1 MIEKLLSIIPRN
13 SKGSNAVRLRSHH
26 LGSYAF
32 NDGDVRKQIIDDHNF
47 DGDLLNI
54 FTNGCKH
61 PVHKWHHY
69 LPIYDKYFREFR
81 DTPFRFLE
89 IGVSQGGSIDMW
101 REYFGDQ
108 AIIYGIDI
116 NENCASLNG
125 QSGQIRIGSQSDES
139 FLLKVVEEMGGL
151 DVVLDDGS
159 HKMKDITATLEILF
173 PLLNERGVYMIED
186 LHTSYLRKFG
196 GGYWGKRNFFNYL
209 RNVFDD
215 VHSWYHYAP
224 IKHPKVSDYCSS
236 IHIYD
241 SICVF
246 ERGKVVQ
253 PKHSVIQNST

>member
-1 MIEKLLSIIPRN
+1 MIEKLLSIIPQN
-13 SKGSNAVRLRSHH
+13 SKGSNAVRLRNHN

-32 NDGDVRKQIIDDHNF
+32 KDGDVRKQVIDDHNF

-54 FTNGCKH
+54 FTKGCKH

-69 LPIYDKYFREFR
+69 LPIYEKYFSEFR

-116 NENCASLNG
+116 DENCTSFNG
-125 QSGQIRIGSQSDES
+125 LSGQIRIGSQSDES
-139 FLLKVVEEMGGL
+139 FLLEVVEEMGGL

-173 PLLNERGVYMIED
+173 PLLNERG
-186 LHTSYLRKFG
+186 
-196 GGYWGKRNFFNYL
+196 GY
-209 RNVFDD
+209 
-215 VHSWYHYAP
+215 
-224 IKHPKVSDYCSS
+224 I
-236 IHIYD
+236 
-241 SICVF
+241 
-246 ERGKVVQ
+246 
-253 PKHSVIQNST
+253 